1 MVQKHTTGSETI
13 RWKAVFWLIILAFCV
28 AAVSALV
35 GASLHIIPDMFKS
48 CPEIALTILLSSG
61 LISLIAILTITVSV
75 LTALGLSDP
84 ERAFGMPDGTIRA
97 VIALSLILI
106 FSIMSIYLYQ
116 SIRNPVTREITVTKE
131 QLGQIP
137 AREILSSTPME
148 GEADLYR
155 VQRLYS
161 NESSKDFARQ
171 LLTTISTLVVAV
183 AGFYFGTRAVSS
195 ANAQERQ
202 LQQQPVIQALKPNKG
217 KPGGT
222 FPHAEILGRD
232 FSSPKIV
239 KLVQPDANIEIN
251 FAEILSSQNRIQAKL
266 TLPTSAGKG
275 AYQLVIVNDDGQAGY
290 LDNAFTVE

>member
-1 MVQKHTTGSETI
+1 MVQKHTTGSEAI
-13 RWKAVFWLIILAFCV
+13 KWKAVFWLIILAFCV

-116 SIRNPVTREITVTKE
+116 SIRNPVTRDITVSKE

-137 AREILSSTPME
+137 AREILSSNPVE
-148 GEADLYR
+148 GEADLYH

-161 NESSKDFARQ
+161 NESSRDFATQ

-195 ANAQERQ
+195 AGAQERQ
-202 LQQQPVIQALKPNKG
+202 MEQPVIQALKPNKG
-217 KPGGT
+217 KPGDT
-222 FPHAEILGRD
+222 FPHAEILGKG
-232 FSSPKIV
+232 FSSPKVV

-251 FAEILSSQNRIQAKL
+251 FAEILSSQNRIQGKL
-266 TLPTSAGKG
+266 ALEPSAVQG

>member
-1 MVQKHTTGSETI
+1 MVQIHTTESEAVK
-13 RWKAVFWLIILAFCV
+13 WKAVFWLIILAFCV

-116 SIRNPVTREITVTKE
+116 SIRNPVTRDITVTKE

-137 AREILSSTPME
+137 AREILSSNPVE

-195 ANAQERQ
+195 ASAQERQ
-202 LQQQPVIQALKPNKG
+202 LQQPVIQALKPNRG
-217 KPGGT
+217 KPGDT
-222 FPHAEILGRD
+222 FPHAEILGRG
-232 FSSPKIV
+232 FSSPKVV
-239 KLVQPDANIEIN
+239 KLVQPDANIEVN
-251 FAEILSSQNRIQAKL
+251 FVEILSSQNRIQGKL
-266 TLPTSAGKG
+266 ALESSTVQG